1 MKVSEKF
8 KINQWKNTTS
18 VLEWFKAIEKK
29 EECSFIMFD
38 IESFYP
44 SISEKLFK
52 DSLSFAKSACEISSD
67 DISIIM
73 QARKTLLFLNGEP
86 WVKKSGNQDFDVP
99 MGCFDGA
106 EVCELV
112 GSYILKK
119 LSSIINKEDI
129 GLYRD
134 DGLGLFRNL
143 SGTQKERK
151 KKQIIKLF
159 KECNLTITIDI
170 NLNIVNYLDVQ
181 LNVKD
186 GTYKPYRKPNNDPV
200 SG

>member
-38 IESFYP
+38 
-44 SISEKLFK
+44 ISEKLFK

-86 WVKKSGNQDFDVP
+86 WVKNLAIK
-99 MGCFDGA
+99 
-106 EVCELV
+106 
-112 GSYILKK
+112 ILTYQWDA
-119 LSSIINKEDI
+119 L
-129 GLYRD
+129 
-134 DGLGLFRNL
+134 
-143 SGTQKERK
+143 TVRK
-151 KKQIIKLF
+151 
-159 KECNLTITIDI
+159 
-170 NLNIVNYLDVQ
+170 Y
-181 LNVKD
+181 
-186 GTYKPYRKPNNDPV
+186 V
-200 SG
+200 S

>member
-1 MKVSEKF
+1 
-8 KINQWKNTTS
+8 
-18 VLEWFKAIEKK
+18 
-29 EECSFIMFD
+29 
-38 IESFYP
+38 
-44 SISEKLFK
+44 
-52 DSLSFAKSACEISSD
+52 
-67 DISIIM
+67 
-73 QARKTLLFLNGEP
+73 
-86 WVKKSGNQDFDVP
+86 

-151 KKQIIKLF
+151 KKQIIKL
-159 KECNLTITIDI
+159 ECNLTITIDI
-170 NLNIVNYLDVQ
+170 NLNIVNYLDVA
-181 LNVKD
+181 
-186 GTYKPYRKPNNDPV
+186 
-200 SG
+200 S